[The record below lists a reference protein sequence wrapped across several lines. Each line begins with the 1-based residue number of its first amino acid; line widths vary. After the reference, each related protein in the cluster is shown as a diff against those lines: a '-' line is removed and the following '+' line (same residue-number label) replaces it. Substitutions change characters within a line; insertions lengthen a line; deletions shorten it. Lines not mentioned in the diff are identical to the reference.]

1 LLFLLGSTVDRG
13 AFISYGR
20 KNMADRDIAAH
31 ETSLGGRDPR
41 VGDWGLC
48 RSSYE
53 KDSCG
58 FGLIASLDDEAS
70 HWVVK
75 TAISSLNR
83 LTHRGAIATDGK
95 TGDGCGLLIKMPTAF
110 LRAAAAEAKIA
121 LAPLFAAGLVFLNRD
136 PAVAERARAVL
147 REHLELEKLVLAGF
161 RALPTDPSACGPE
174 ALKTLPVIE
183 QVFVNAGGDLDEAT
197 FNRKLF
203 MARRRTEK
211 TLEASDP
218 VFYMPSLSASTI
230 VYKGMVMPQYLV
242 QFYPDL
248 KDPRMEASVVV
259 FHQRFSTNTLPQWRL
274 AHPYRYLAHNGEI
287 NTVQGNRSWAV
298 ARGPLFRSPVLPDL
312 RDILP
317 VVSLTGSDSQS
328 LDNMLELLL
337 VGGLDPMH
345 AMRVLVPPAW
355 QSVDMIDP
363 DLKAFYEYY
372 ATHMEPWDG
381 PAGIV
386 LTDGRYACCTL
397 DRNGL
402 RPARW
407 VITKNRH
414 ITIASEAGV
423 WDYLPEDV
431 VKKGKLGPG
440 EMLALD
446 LQTAELMDTKRV
458 DDLLKSRHP
467 YKVWL
472 KKGVRYLQ
480 TDLIDPRL
488 AAEPFD
494 RDTLAVFQKMFNVS
508 LEERDEII
516 RVLAEDESE
525 AVGSMG
531 DDTPMPVLSK
541 KVRSLYDY
549 FRQQFAQV
557 TNPPIDSL
565 RESIVMSLQTQIGP
579 EANIF
584 VPAQQNAEQVVLS
597 SPVLSQRKLRQIMAL
612 ADSGVPHEFID
623 LQYDAEVDLN
633 SALLQICERAE
644 AAVRSGKLVL
654 LLSDRYLVKGKVPV
668 HALLA
673 TGAVHHR
680 LVNTG
685 LRCKCNILVETG
697 TARDAH
703 HFACLIGYGATAVY
717 PYLAYQTLFDLMR
730 KGAATMEAGTRQELG
745 RGYRR
750 AIRKGLFKIMSKMGI
765 STIASYRSAQLFEIV
780 GLSDEVVA
788 LCFEGTDSRIRG
800 ADFADLKA
808 DADYL
813 AKRAWDPA
821 IGVEQGGLLKYMHGG
836 EYHMYNP
843 DVIALLQSAV
853 MTGDYEQYREFAA
866 LVNERPVSC
875 IRDLL
880 KLKSP
885 RAAIDI
891 EEVEPIEAILSR
903 FDSAGMSL
911 GALSP
916 EAHEAL
922 AIAMNRLGARS
933 NSGEGGEDPVRYGT
947 EKNSKIKQVASGRF
961 GVTPEYLINA
971 EVLQIKVAQ
980 GAKPGEGGQLPGHKV
995 NDMIARLR
1003 FARPGVGLISPP
1015 PHHDIY
1021 SIEDLAQLIFD
1032 LKQVNPNALVSVK
1045 LVAEPGVG
1053 TVAAGVAKA
1062 YADLI
1067 TISGYDGGT
1076 GASPLSSIKYAG
1088 TPWEL
1093 GLAETHQTLRANEL
1107 RHRVRLQTDGGLKTG
1122 LDVIK
1127 AAIIGAESF
1136 GFGTAPM
1143 VALGCKYLRICHLN
1157 NCATGVATQHNVLR
1171 AKFFAGLPEMVVNYF
1186 RFVARECRE
1195 IMASMGV
1202 RSVAE
1207 LIGQTELL
1215 EILPGETARQRK
1227 LDLSP
1232 VLANSALV
1240 SSKPQYCTDPHNEP
1254 FDKGVL
1260 AEQMLADMRGAISAK
1275 SGGQFS
1281 YEVRNFHRSIG
1292 ARLSG
1297 EIAKHWGNTGMSS
1310 APLIVSLK
1318 GSAGQSFGV
1327 WNAGGLH
1334 LHLEGEANDY
1344 VGKGMAA
1351 GKIVLKPHARSSFV
1365 ARETVIMGN
1374 TCLYGATGGE
1384 LYAAGTAGERFAV
1397 RNSGALA
1404 VVEGTGDHCC
1414 EYMTGG
1420 VVCVLGRTGVNFGAG
1435 FTGGFAYVLDMERD
1449 FVDRYN
1455 HELIDIHRVSPE
1467 GMGTHVQHLRGLIEQ
1482 HVAETDSVWGAQLIN
1497 DFRSYIGRFWVVK
1510 PKAAAIDSLLENLRR
1525 AA

>member
-1 LLFLLGSTVDRG
+1 MGKSH
-13 AFISYGR
+13 IS
-20 KNMADRDIAAH
+20 NF
-31 ETSLGGRDPR
+31 ENSLGGTDPR
-41 VGDWGLC
+41 AADWGLY
-48 RSSYE
+48 RRAYE

-58 FGLIASLDDEAS
+58 FGLIASLDDQPS
-70 HWVVK
+70 HWVLE
-75 TAISSLNR
+75 TAVSSLNR
-83 LTHRGAIATDGK
+83 LTHRGAIAADGK
-95 TGDGCGLLIKMPTAF
+95 TGDGCGLLIKMPTRF
-110 LRAAAAEAKIA
+110 LRAVAAEAGLSLTA
-121 LAPLFAAGLVFLNRD
+121 QFAAGLVFLNRD
-136 PAVAERARAVL
+136 RQKAQQARRVL
-147 REHLELEKLVLAGF
+147 TEQIEQEKMSVAGF
-161 RALPTDPSACGPE
+161 RALPIDPEACGVE
-174 ALKTLPVIE
+174 ALKTLPHIE
-183 QVFVNAGGDLDEAT
+183 QMFVNSNTDIDEAT
-197 FNRKLF
+197 FNRRLY
-203 MARRRTEK
+203 MARRRAEK
-211 TLEASDP
+211 ILESSDP
-218 VFYMPSLSASTI
+218 EFYIPSLSASTI
-230 VYKGMVMPQYLV
+230 VYKGMVMPQFLV

-298 ARGPLFRSPVLPDL
+298 ARGPLFRSPLLPDL
-312 RDILP
+312 GDVLP

-345 AMRVLVPPAW
+345 AMRMLIPPAW

-423 WDYLPEDV
+423 WDYSPEDV
-431 VKKGKLGPG
+431 VRKGKLGPG
-440 EMLALD
+440 EILALD
-446 LQTAELMDTKRV
+446 LQTSELMDTKQV

-494 RDTLAVFQKMFNVS
+494 RDTLALFQKMYNVS
-508 LEERDEII
+508 AEERDDII

-579 EANIF
+579 ECNIF
-584 VPAQQNAEQVVLS
+584 VPAQQHAEQIVLS
-597 SPVLSQRKLRQIMAL
+597 SPVLSQRKLRQIMGL
-612 ADSGVPHEFID
+612 EDSGVPHEFLD
-623 LQYDAEVDLN
+623 LQYAAELDLKT
-633 SALLQICERAE
+633 AILQVCDQAE
-644 AAVRSGKLVL
+644 AAVRAGKLVL
-654 LLSDRYLVKGKVPV
+654 LLSDRYLVRDKVPI

-680 LVNTG
+680 LVKTG

-730 KGAATMEAGTRQELG
+730 KGALKMDADTRQELG
-745 RGYRR
+745 RSYRR
-750 AIRKGLFKIMSKMGI
+750 GIRKGLFKIMSKMGI

-780 GLSDEVVA
+780 GLGSEVVA
-788 LCFEGTDSRIRG
+788 LCFEGSESRIQG
-800 ADFADLKA
+800 ADFTDLKA

-813 AKRAWDPA
+813 ARRAWDRNES
-821 IGVEQGGLLKYMHGG
+821 VSQGGLLKYMHDG

-843 DVIALLQSAV
+843 DVIATLQSAV
-853 MTGDYEQYREFAA
+853 MRGDYEQYKEFAA

-880 KLKSP
+880 KLK
-885 RAAIDI
+885 RAPEAVPLG
-891 EEVEPIEAILSR
+891 EVEPVSAILAR

-933 NSGEGGEDPVRYGT
+933 NSGEGGEDPARYGT

-971 EVLQIKVAQ
+971 EVLQIKIAQ

-1032 LKQVNPNALVSVK
+1032 LKQVNPRALVSVK

-1107 RHRVRLQTDGGLKTG
+1107 RHRVRLQTDGGLKSG

-1171 AKFFAGLPEMVVNYF
+1171 TKYFIGLPEMVINYF
-1186 RFVARECRE
+1186 KFVAQECRE
-1195 IMASMGV
+1195 IMAEMGV
-1202 RSVAE
+1202 HSLAE
-1207 LIGQTELL
+1207 LIGHTELL
-1215 EILPGETARQRK
+1215 EILPGETSKQRK
-1227 LDLSP
+1227 LDLAP

-1240 SSKPQYCTDPHNEP
+1240 SDKPQYCVDPRNDP
-1254 FDKGVL
+1254 FDQGALGEK
-1260 AEQMLADMRGAISAK
+1260 MLRDMQEAIRTK
-1275 SGGQFS
+1275 SGGEFFYPVS
-1281 YEVRNFHRSIG
+1281 NFHRSIG
-1292 ARLSG
+1292 ARVSG
-1297 EIAKHWGNTGMSS
+1297 EIAKRWGNTGMSA
-1310 APLIVSLK
+1310 APLIVTLK
-1318 GSAGQSFGV
+1318 GTAGQSFGV

-1334 LHLEGEANDY
+1334 LHLEGDANDY

-1351 GKIVLKPHARSSFV
+1351 GKIVLRPDVRSTFIARD
-1365 ARETVIMGN
+1365 TVIMGN

-1404 VVEGTGDHCC
+1404 VIEGTGDHCC

-1482 HVAETDSVWGAQLIN
+1482 HVDATGSVWGAQLVN
-1497 DFRSYIGRFWVVK
+1497 DFRTYIGRFWVVK
-1510 PKAAAIDSLLENLRR
+1510 PKAAAIDSLLVNLRR